1 MRSLQLQLV
10 RHPPTRTRN
19 AQRQRHV
26 WGACVLG
33 GLGLVALPGSCRPRQ
48 AWIRRAVREGSQTGA
63 SFRLCPLAQAEWLQ
77 KTPAEIQKFGVAEA
91 LCDVSYSSFGSAIM
105 DGRSV
110 LGSGRPCKRRTTPTK
125 CRRLLK
131 V

>member
-26 WGACVLG
+26 WGACVLA

-48 AWIRRAVREGSQTGA
+48 AWIRRAVRQGSQTGA
-63 SFRLCPLAQAEWLQ
+63 LFTLCPWAQDWLQ
-77 KTPAEIQKFGVAEA
+77 KTAEEIQEFGVDEA
-91 LCDVSYSSFGSAIM
+91 LCDVSYLSFGSAIM

-110 LGSGRPCKRRTTPTK
+110 LGSRRP
-125 CRRLLK
+125 
-131 V
+131 